1 MCILQVNGA
10 LEGSM
15 PPESYEI
22 LGVKA
27 YSGTLWLEE
36 LGVEIPS
43 RAQGKLR
50 KMTVPSEH
58 SVGNWVSVSSLLEA
72 SVTHDDPNYSQSMF
86 YGYLHYQAVCRL
98 GEKDYDSLFLVILEC
113 TYPLLVRNLLT
124 KMGAQNHFYPGS
136 KKVDQENPPLFCVFS
151 LKNEYLQRP
160 KKKEWSPLPSPPPRI
175 IYCPDTPVWDEKKLL
190 T

>member
-1 MCILQVNGA
+1 MCILQGNRA
-10 LEGSM
+10 PEGSM

-27 YSGTLWLEE
+27 YSGTLWLKE

-43 RAQGKLR
+43 RAQGKLT
-50 KMTVPSEH
+50 KMTLPSEL
-58 SVGNWVSVSSLLEA
+58 SVGYWVSISSLLE
-72 SVTHDDPNYSQSMF
+72 TCDPIWPNYPQSRF
-86 YGYLHYQAVCRL
+86 YGCLHYQTVCRL
-98 GEKDYDSLFLVILEC
+98 GKKDYYSLFLVILEC

-124 KMGAQNHFYPGS
+124 KMGAQIHFYPGG
-136 KKVDQENPPLFCVFS
+136 KNVVQENPPLFCVFS

-160 KKKEWSPLPSPPPRI
+160 KKKKWSPLPPHPTRM
-175 IYCPDTPVWDEKKLL
+175 YCPDTPVWAENNPL

>member
-15 PPESYEI
+15 PPESCEL

-27 YSGTLWLEE
+27 YSGTLWLVE

-43 RAQGKLR
+43 IAQGKLR

-58 SVGNWVSVSSLLEA
+58 SVGYWVSISSLLEA
-72 SVTHDDPNYSQSMF
+72 SVTHDDPDYPQSRF

-98 GEKDYDSLFLVILEC
+98 GQKDYYSLFLVILEC

-124 KMGAQNHFYPGS
+124 KTGAQIHFYPGG
-136 KKVDQENPPLFCVFS
+136 KKMHQENPPLFCVFS

-160 KKKEWSPLPSPPPRI
+160 KKSNGALCHPPQNNILPW
-175 IYCPDTPVWDEKKLL
+175 YL
-190 T
+190 